1 MNSIFDIV
9 DRWVDTTMD
18 DRVLDQHCVSY
29 SEENPGVDRFY
40 MTFVQL
46 TTGGGGWP
54 MSVFLTPD
62 LQPFMGATYFPPEDK
77 FGRPGFKTILTRIA
91 QIWTASPEKLKQAGK
106 NTVAQLKAYVEV
118 SDGCL

>member
-1 MNSIFDIV
+1 
-9 DRWVDTTMD
+9 MD

-54 MSVFLTPD
+54 ISVFLTPD